1 MMALKLELEL
11 SEEDL
16 SYYRKLMD
24 YAWRKNSKRDQTE
37 LVASARR
44 LLEQTRKSER
54 PEYIKKRLDDLGTL
68 CAMLDDAEWPLE
80 DRERQGIVAAVG
92 YFADPV
98 DLIPDRIP
106 GLGYLDDALMAE
118 LVIQEFA
125 HDLQGYREFCE
136 YREQEEAKCGKEA
149 HVSREDWLADKRRQI
164 MLRIRR
170 RREERT
176 RHGSREGP
184 TDPILGF
191 MSGPY

>member
-1 MMALKLELEL
+1 MGLKLELDL
-11 SEEDL
+11 TEDDL
-16 SYYRKLMD
+16 GYYRKLMD
-24 YAWRKNSKRDQTE
+24 YAWRKNAERDEKE

-44 LLEQTRKSER
+44 LLAQTLKSER

-68 CAMLDDAEWPLE
+68 CSMLDDAEWPLE
-80 DRERQGIVAAVG
+80 DRERQRIVAAVS

-98 DLIPDRIP
+98 DLIPDRVP

-125 HDLQGYREFCE
+125 HDLEGYREFCE
-136 YREQEEAKCGKEA
+136 YRADEEAKRGKDA
-149 HVSREDWLADKRRQI
+149 HVSREDWLAAKRRQI

-176 RHGSREGP
+176 RHGSTDGP
-184 TDPILGF
+184 TDPILSF
-191 MSGPY
+191 MSDRY

>member
-1 MMALKLELEL
+1 MPLKLELDL
-11 SEEDL
+11 SEDDL
-16 SYYRKLMD
+16 NYYRKLMD
-24 YAWRKNSKRDQTE
+24 YAWRRNSTRDQRE

-44 LLEQTRKSER
+44 LLEQTLKSER
-54 PEYIKKRLDDLGTL
+54 PEYVKKRLNDLATL
-68 CAMLDDAEWPLE
+68 CSMLDDAEWPLE
-80 DRERQGIVAAVG
+80 ERERQRIVAAIG

-98 DLIPDRIP
+98 DLIPDSVP

-118 LVIQEFA
+118 LVIQEFS
-125 HDLQGYREFCE
+125 HDLAGYREFCD
-136 YREQEEAKCGKEA
+136 YRANEEEKRGKEA

-191 MSGPY
+191 MSDPY